1 MESEAVGRREAL
13 AKDILILSRNTLL
26 VNLRFLD
33 LALSCFAL
41 VPVPPLNP
49 LLLESVAVDGAHMIF
64 HKLLKEQSAVLNFLD
79 EQRTAVINGAAG
91 TGKTLVAVEKAKRHA
106 RRGEKVLF
114 LCFNSQL
121 KDYLSENFADENIEY
136 STIAGFACRLCHTP
150 KPDYDALER
159 LLMTMWEN
167 KSFPYRHVIVD
178 EGQDFG
184 SDDIAEVLETMK
196 SIIEETTEDG
206 SFYVFY
212 DKLQLIQARKLPP
225 FLADA
230 DCKLTL
236 YRNCRNTENIAK
248 TSLGPISDR
257 APKLIENCLVGAPA
271 KLHYCS
277 NADSVLAEVDGAI
290 DGLFS
295 DEVRDIVILT
305 CKTENDSILTPH
317 LVNGGYPAGKKS
329 IRFTTCRKFKGLE
342 AAAVILVDVDKT
354 TFTGNDGQNVLLYY
368 VGTSRARL
376 RLDVIAQLDDS
387 DCLAVLEALGKA
399 GKAKRPRRDL
409 ARALNAVAQIAD

>member
-1 MESEAVGRREAL
+1 MEKEAVGRREAL

-49 LLLESVAVDGAHMIF
+49 LLLESVAVDGAHMVF

-184 SDDIAEVLETMK
+184 SDDIAEVLETK
-196 SIIEETTEDG
+196 KAIIEETTEDG
-206 SFYVFY
+206 SF
-212 DKLQLIQARKLPP
+212 
-225 FLADA
+225 
-230 DCKLTL
+230 
-236 YRNCRNTENIAK
+236 
-248 TSLGPISDR
+248 
-257 APKLIENCLVGAPA
+257 
-271 KLHYCS
+271 
-277 NADSVLAEVDGAI
+277 
-290 DGLFS
+290 
-295 DEVRDIVILT
+295 
-305 CKTENDSILTPH
+305 
-317 LVNGGYPAGKKS
+317 
-329 IRFTTCRKFKGLE
+329 
-342 AAAVILVDVDKT
+342 
-354 TFTGNDGQNVLLYY
+354 
-368 VGTSRARL
+368 
-376 RLDVIAQLDDS
+376 
-387 DCLAVLEALGKA
+387 
-399 GKAKRPRRDL
+399 
-409 ARALNAVAQIAD
+409 

>member
-1 MESEAVGRREAL
+1 MENEAVGRREAL

-49 LLLESVAVDGAHMIF
+49 LLLESVAVDGAHMVF

-329 IRFTTCRKFKGLE
+329 IRFTTCR
-342 AAAVILVDVDKT
+342 
-354 TFTGNDGQNVLLYY
+354 
-368 VGTSRARL
+368 
-376 RLDVIAQLDDS
+376 
-387 DCLAVLEALGKA
+387 
-399 GKAKRPRRDL
+399 
-409 ARALNAVAQIAD
+409 NAHVR

>member
-1 MESEAVGRREAL
+1 MENEAVGRREAL

-49 LLLESVAVDGAHMIF
+49 LLLESVAVDGAH
-64 HKLLKEQSAVLNFLD
+64 
-79 EQRTAVINGAAG
+79 
-91 TGKTLVAVEKAKRHA
+91 
-106 RRGEKVLF
+106 
-114 LCFNSQL
+114 
-121 KDYLSENFADENIEY
+121 
-136 STIAGFACRLCHTP
+136 
-150 KPDYDALER
+150 
-159 LLMTMWEN
+159 
-167 KSFPYRHVIVD
+167 
-178 EGQDFG
+178 
-184 SDDIAEVLETMK
+184 
-196 SIIEETTEDG
+196 
-206 SFYVFY
+206 
-212 DKLQLIQARKLPP
+212 KLQLIQARKLPP

-342 AAAVILVDVDKT
+342 ADAVILVDVDKT

-387 DCLAVLEALGKA
+387 DCLAVLEALGKV

>member
-1 MESEAVGRREAL
+1 M
-13 AKDILILSRNTLL
+13 
-26 VNLRFLD
+26 
-33 LALSCFAL
+33 
-41 VPVPPLNP
+41 
-49 LLLESVAVDGAHMIF
+49 
-64 HKLLKEQSAVLNFLD
+64 
-79 EQRTAVINGAAG
+79 
-91 TGKTLVAVEKAKRHA
+91 
-106 RRGEKVLF
+106 
-114 LCFNSQL
+114 
-121 KDYLSENFADENIEY
+121 
-136 STIAGFACRLCHTP
+136 
-150 KPDYDALER
+150 
-159 LLMTMWEN
+159 
-167 KSFPYRHVIVD
+167 IVD

-305 CKTENDSILTPH
+305 CKAENDSILTPH

-329 IRFTTCRKFKGLE
+329 IRFTTCRKCKGLE
-342 AAAVILVDVDKT
+342 ADAVILVDVDKT